1 MTIARSLAC
10 MSVYAIKLPMMRAA
24 KAKKT
29 RQERRWGNASLT
41 SGIFNLLMAQ
51 TVWKRKEGRESR
63 KDDNLFTPASYD
75 SEKDRSACEE
85 RMSDAMEASM
95 EVIPCYFN
103 SASRDHEN
111 HTFIKKDQIL
121 TVHT

>member
-1 MTIARSLAC
+1 MKSTLDREC
-10 MSVYAIKLPMMRAA
+10 MPWL
-24 KAKKT
+24 
-29 RQERRWGNASLT
+29 LT
-41 SGIFNLLMAQ
+41 SGIFNLLMAR

-95 EVIPCYFN
+95 EVIPCSFN
-103 SASRDHEN
+103 SASRDHES

-121 TVHT
+121 TEHT